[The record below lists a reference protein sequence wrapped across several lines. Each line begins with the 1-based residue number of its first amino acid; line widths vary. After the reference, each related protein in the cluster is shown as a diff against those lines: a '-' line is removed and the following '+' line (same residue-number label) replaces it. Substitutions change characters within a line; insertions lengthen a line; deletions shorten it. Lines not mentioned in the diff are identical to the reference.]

1 MGYQTKSIP
10 IKIKQ
15 KINKKMNTS
24 LNTSFGDNTSL
35 CQENHDPF
43 VKDTLPEDHVS
54 YTEMKVP
61 YGYCSNNYVRTSR
74 RVRVSYNGS
83 QRSGYTV
90 GQSRTYYTPS
100 YSQINHMPYYSTRVS
115 PLVHYMHDCPHCQK
129 GLQII
134 KESQEFHN
142 SNSKYGSKSVIKSS
156 ENLDVPEKADNK
168 DILPIG
174 ENAMTGMV
182 TAIGS
187 EIKKSPRDLPHDDEI
202 TQILEEALLDNQ
214 TTINAEDT
222 KLADRKKI
230 YEKRDTSNMRTHSLV
245 I

>member
-83 QRSGYTV
+83 Q
-90 GQSRTYYTPS
+90 
-100 YSQINHMPYYSTRVS
+100 
-115 PLVHYMHDCPHCQK
+115 
-129 GLQII
+129 
-134 KESQEFHN
+134 
-142 SNSKYGSKSVIKSS
+142 SVIKSS

-174 ENAMTGMV
+174 ENAMTEMV